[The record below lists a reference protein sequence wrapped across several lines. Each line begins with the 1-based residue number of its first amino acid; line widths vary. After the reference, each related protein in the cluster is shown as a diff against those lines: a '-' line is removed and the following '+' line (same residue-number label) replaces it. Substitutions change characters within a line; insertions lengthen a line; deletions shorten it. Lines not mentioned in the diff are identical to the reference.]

1 MGTTNTRSTTVKST
15 TTTTKTC
22 TSDCLTSATV
32 SQVLL
37 FGCWKTSMEVSTM
50 SQDQMV
56 EYLQMVL
63 QDNSSTTDLV
73 EDGSAVA
80 FLQQNGQQ
88 LSTILD
94 KTSEKRRE
102 EIEILI
108 LAAFTQLQTLDLAGV
123 DLSVMVEYAGILG
136 DMQNIFLQDVS
147 TASTYDIARVC
158 CRSLK
163 LIIELSSKSIIET
176 PQPPTTTTET
186 TTTTTTTTTIKTT
199 TTTKTTRIT
208 TTTTTTTI
216 TTTTTSTTTISTTST
231 TSTKTTK

>member
-1 MGTTNTRSTTVKST
+1 MFEWTHSTLKMFKVS
-15 TTTTKTC
+15 
-22 TSDCLTSATV
+22 SA
-32 SQVLL
+32 
-37 FGCWKTSMEVSTM
+37 
-50 SQDQMV
+50 
-56 EYLQMVL
+56 
-63 QDNSSTTDLV
+63 TDLV

-102 EIEILI
+102 EMEILI

-163 LIIELSSKSIIET
+163 LSKD
-176 PQPPTTTTET
+176 
-186 TTTTTTTTTIKTT
+186 
-199 TTTKTTRIT
+199 
-208 TTTTTTTI
+208 
-216 TTTTTSTTTISTTST
+216 
-231 TSTKTTK
+231 